1 MAIRPRTRLI
11 ALNSMHVCS
20 SQGVDGACGDTSGR
34 SSLPG
39 ARQSSFDER
48 PSKSLPSPGLGKY
61 EAASS
66 SCDIKLFK
74 DAHAYAED
82 PVAAFA
88 HDKELAGRMIRD
100 RAWIS
105 RRLNDYRYEYYWYD
119 VLETCRKVLVI
130 GLVQVF
136 FPSSKELMEQLLI
149 GMMLTSMML
158 TILTY
163 MTPYRS
169 RVDNVLATICQ
180 SSLLFQVIVTLVTS
194 LCTRSV

>member
-1 MAIRPRTRLI
+1 
-11 ALNSMHVCS
+11 
-20 SQGVDGACGDTSGR
+20 
-34 SSLPG
+34 
-39 ARQSSFDER
+39 
-48 PSKSLPSPGLGKY
+48 
-61 EAASS
+61 
-66 SCDIKLFK
+66 
-74 DAHAYAED
+74 
-82 PVAAFA
+82 
-88 HDKELAGRMIRD
+88 MIRD

-169 RVDNVLATICQ
+169 RVDNVLATIC
-180 SSLLFQVIVTLVTS
+180 
-194 LCTRSV
+194 